1 MLFQD
6 GLLPDTQNDLIREL
20 NGFPDFRKMSKPMR
34 SEIIRRA
41 GGQGLKGVLNAIETI
56 FDLGCPGEN
65 PKDKPELFGVYPD
78 DYRLI
83 GGLYDKIDSEL
94 R

>member
-1 MLFQD
+1 
-6 GLLPDTQNDLIREL
+6 
-20 NGFPDFRKMSKPMR
+20 
-34 SEIIRRA
+34 
-41 GGQGLKGVLNAIETI
+41 LKGVLNAIETI